1 MAIKVAKSGLLHP
14 SGQFWFRRR
23 QVGRNQLPLV
33 LQPGKP
39 AAEADELTYFRAS
52 GVSGLVTD
60 KSGIASWDK
69 RAAMWI
75 VAHDEDLLL
84 SVQALEDYES
94 DEAKKRFRTLFNDA
108 EIKSGQVAKR
118 ERGTDM
124 HAFFVTAS
132 LGRPLPSTLAERY
145 ADLTQD
151 FLRMISR
158 FTVFGF
164 ERTVV
169 CDELGIAG
177 NLDVLGSPR
186 AAMTPVDKRGQ
197 RIAPDVLP
205 GDRIVVDNKTS
216 EECDYMGE
224 HAMQIGPYANSEEY
238 HEVEDPKIRARQRA
252 ELSWDEF
259 KGAKASRDR
268 VAEFVRTPH
277 GARTDVAL
285 IVHAASSGSSPVH
298 LHWLDLVEG
307 YEAARHAMVTRE
319 WRSKIPHL
327 CAPAEPPDLLEVLR
341 GVTTREEALK
351 FWELHYKDW
360 TPEHTKAVE
369 DALRGEGVA

>member
-1 MAIKVAKSGLLHP
+1 MAAP
-14 SGQFWFRRR
+14 DRFWFRRR
-23 QVGRNQLPLV
+23 TIGRNQLPLV

-52 GVSGLVTD
+52 GVSGLVMD

-75 VAHDEDLLL
+75 TAHDQDLLL

-94 DEAKKRFRTLFNDA
+94 DEAKKRFKTLFKDA

-124 HAFFVTAS
+124 HSFFVTAS
-132 LGRPLPSTLAERY
+132 LGRPLPKTLAERY

-186 AAMTPVDKRGQ
+186 AAMTPVDPDGVQ
-197 RIAPDVLP
+197 FAPDVLP

-216 EECDYMGE
+216 EECDFMGE
-224 HAMQIGPYANSEEY
+224 HSMQIGPYANSVEY
-238 HEVEDPKIRARQRA
+238 YEVEDPKIRAQQRA
-252 ELSWDEF
+252 SLSWDEF
-259 KGAKASRDR
+259 KGAKASRAR

-285 IVHAASSGSSPVH
+285 IIHAASSGSSPVH
-298 LHWLDLVEG
+298 LHG
-307 YEAARHAMVTRE
+307 
-319 WRSKIPHL
+319 
-327 CAPAEPPDLLEVLR
+327 
-341 GVTTREEALK
+341 
-351 FWELHYKDW
+351 
-360 TPEHTKAVE
+360 
-369 DALRGEGVA
+369 

>member
-1 MAIKVAKSGLLHP
+1 MPSSGLMAAP
-14 SGQFWFRRR
+14 DRFWFRRR
-23 QVGRNQLPLV
+23 TVGRNQLPLV

-52 GVSGLVTD
+52 GVSGLVMD

-75 VAHDEDLLL
+75 TAHDQDLLL

-94 DEAKKRFRTLFNDA
+94 EEAKKRFKTLFKDA

-124 HAFFVTAS
+124 HSFFVTAS
-132 LGRPLPSTLAERY
+132 LERPLPRTLAERY

-186 AAMTPVDKRGQ
+186 APMTPVDPDGVQ
-197 RIAPDVLP
+197 FAPDVLP
-205 GDRIVVDNKTS
+205 GDRIVVDHKTS
-216 EECDYMGE
+216 EKCDFMGE
-224 HAMQIGPYANSEEY
+224 HSMQIGPYANSVEY
-238 HEVEDPKIRARQRA
+238 HEIEDPKIRAQQRA
-252 ELSWDEF
+252 SLSWDEF
-259 KGAKASRDR
+259 KGAKAPRAR
-268 VAEFVRTPH
+268 VP
-277 GARTDVAL
+277 
-285 IVHAASSGSSPVH
+285 GS
-298 LHWLDLVEG
+298 
-307 YEAARHAMVTRE
+307 
-319 WRSKIPHL
+319 
-327 CAPAEPPDLLEVLR
+327 
-341 GVTTREEALK
+341 
-351 FWELHYKDW
+351 
-360 TPEHTKAVE
+360 
-369 DALRGEGVA
+369 

>member
-1 MAIKVAKSGLLHP
+1 MPKSASGLLP
-14 SGQFWFRRR
+14 APDRFWFRRR
-23 QVGRNQLPLV
+23 QIGRNQLPLV

-39 AAEADELTYFRAS
+39 VAEADEEIYFRAS
-52 GVSGLVTD
+52 GVSKLVTD
-60 KSGIASWDK
+60 GSGIASWDK

-75 VAHDEDLLL
+75 VAHDQDLLL

-94 DEAKKRFRTLFNDA
+94 DEAKKRFGTLFKDA
-108 EIKSGQVAKR
+108 EVKSGQVAKR

-124 HAFFVTAS
+124 HSFFVTAS
-132 LGRPLPSTLAERY
+132 LGRPLPHTLAERY

-177 NLDVLGSPR
+177 NLDVLGSPKV
-186 AAMTPVDKRGQ
+186 AMTPVGKRKR
-197 RIAPDVLP
+197 RIAPDVVP

-216 EECDYMGE
+216 EECDFMGE
-224 HAMQIGPYANSEEY
+224 HALQLAPYANSVEY
-238 HEVEDPKIRARQRA
+238 YEVEDPAIRARQRE

-259 KGAKASRDR
+259 KGAKASRER

-285 IVHAASSGSSPVH
+285 IVHAASSGSKPVH
-298 LHWLDLVEG
+298 LHWLDLTEG

-319 WRSKIPHL
+319 WRKRLPDL
-327 CAPAEPPDLLEVLR
+327 CAPADPPDLLEILR
-341 GVTTREEALK
+341 TVETREEALALYA
-351 FWELHYKDW
+351 LHKDNGW
-360 TPEHTKAVE
+360 TDEHMAVCLQRWPRKA
-369 DALRGEGVA
+369 A

>member
-1 MAIKVAKSGLLHP
+1 MPGSGLLSAP
-14 SGQFWFRRR
+14 DRFWFRRR
-23 QVGRNQLPLV
+23 TVGRNQLPLV

-52 GVSGLVTD
+52 SVSGLVTD

-94 DEAKKRFRTLFNDA
+94 DESKKRFRTLFADA
-108 EIKSGQVAKR
+108 AVKSGQDAKR

-132 LGRPLPSTLAERY
+132 LGRPLPKTLAERY
-145 ADLTQD
+145 ADLTLD

-186 AAMTPVDKRGQ
+186 AVMTPVDKRGR

-205 GDRIVVDNKTS
+205 SDRIVVDNKTS

-224 HAMQIGPYANSEEY
+224 HSMQIGPYANSVEY
-238 HEVEDPKIRARQRA
+238 HEVEDPGIRARQRA
-252 ELSWDEF
+252 ELSWHDF
-259 KGAKASRDR
+259 TGAKASRER
-268 VAEFVRTPH
+268 VAEVVRTPH

-285 IVHAASSGSSPVH
+285 IIHAASSGSSPVH
-298 LHWLDLVEG
+298 LHWLNLIEG

-319 WRSKIPHL
+319 WRTKIPHF

-341 GVTTREEALK
+341 GVTTREEAVR
-351 FWELHYKDW
+351 FWELHREDW
-360 TPEHTKAVE
+360 TPECTVAVAE
-369 DALRGEGVA
+369 ALKGEGAA